1 MQAVALKKAND
12 REAKHPLI
20 KWTTN
25 NRPNTNTN
33 KTLMQNYSRPRSN
46 NIFWAKKLP
55 LHNGRKRSVWEEK
68 PWRWSYSQQ
77 RRKGRGAWLAPPNQ
91 KKILKNIWITW
102 EGGREA
108 ETQVNRNGMA
118 QS

>member
-33 KTLMQNYSRPRSN
+33 KTLMQNYSRQGVTTSSGLKNFPS
-46 NIFWAKKLP
+46 IMAKKECL
-55 LHNGRKRSVWEEK
+55 GRKTVKMKVLPAAQERT
-68 PWRWSYSQQ
+68 
-77 RRKGRGAWLAPPNQ
+77 RGLISTTQP
-91 KKILKNIWITW
+91 KKKKN
-102 EGGREA
+102 
-108 ETQVNRNGMA
+108 
-118 QS
+118 